1 MMCRRIVVCNFL
13 AILILGFM
21 FTSGFGEERDKW
33 QQPDRIIDTL
43 GIRQGMV
50 IGEVGAGEG
59 YFTFKLARRVG
70 PSGHIYAND
79 IVQRVLDQI
88 DTQCRNEQISNVTT
102 ILGKVEDP
110 LFPPAK
116 LDLVVM
122 MRVFHDLSRPVKL
135 INNII
140 PALKPGA
147 LLVIIDPDPEKLK
160 KDQKHFYTRNKILTI
175 MQESKFILIKLLEFL
190 PQDNIFIYRSRE

>member
-1 MMCRRIVVCNFL
+1 MCRRIVVCNFL

>member
-1 MMCRRIVVCNFL
+1 MSRRIVVYNFL
-13 AILILGFM
+13 VVLLLNLM
-21 FTSGFGEERDKW
+21 FSSGSAEERDKW
-33 QQPDRIIDTL
+33 QQPERIIDSL
-43 GIRQGMV
+43 GIKQGMV

-59 YFTFKLARRVG
+59 YFTFKLAQRVG

-79 IVQRVLDQI
+79 IVQRVLDQLS
-88 DTQCRNEQISNVTT
+88 TECREKQINNITT

-110 LFPPAK
+110 LFPPAQ

-122 MRVFHDLSRPVKL
+122 MRVFHDLSKPVQL

-147 LLVIIDPDPEKLK
+147 LLVIIDPDTDKLK
-160 KDQKHFYTRNKILTI
+160 KDQKHFYTKNKVLAI
-175 MQESKFILIKLLEFL
+175 MQESKFVLVELLEFL
-190 PQDNIFIYRSRE
+190 PQDNIYIYRIKE

>member
-1 MMCRRIVVCNFL
+1 LMCRRIVVCNFL

>member
-1 MMCRRIVVCNFL
+1 MSRRIVAFNFL
-13 AILILGFM
+13 VVLMLNLMFNCGFA
-21 FTSGFGEERDKW
+21 EDRDKW

-43 GIRQGMV
+43 GVRQGMV

-59 YFTFKLARRVG
+59 YFTFKLAQRVG

-79 IVQRVLDQI
+79 IAQRVLDRI
-88 DTQCRNEQISNVTT
+88 NTECREKKINNITT

-110 LFPPAK
+110 LFPPAQ

-122 MRVFHDLSRPVKL
+122 MRVFHDLSKPVKL

-147 LLVIIDPDPEKLK
+147 LLVIIDPDADKLK
-160 KDQKHFYTRNKILTI
+160 QDQRHFYTKNKVLAI
-175 MQESKFILIKLLEFL
+175 MQESKFVLVELLEFL
-190 PQDNIFIYRSRE
+190 PQDNIYIYRIKE